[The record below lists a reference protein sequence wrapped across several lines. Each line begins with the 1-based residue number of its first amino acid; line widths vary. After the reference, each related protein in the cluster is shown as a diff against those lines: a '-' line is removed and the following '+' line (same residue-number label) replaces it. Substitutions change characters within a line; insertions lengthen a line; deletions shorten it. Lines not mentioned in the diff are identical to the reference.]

1 MQKSLESSL
10 KSIIIHGT
18 SLQEAKLENFMNR
31 ITQPNSEPGSGAQD

>member
-1 MQKSLESSL
+1 MQKNLENSL

-31 ITQPNSEPGSGAQD
+31 ITQPNFETGSGAPD